1 MRSVSAAEAR
11 QDLDALLHSAQSEPV
26 VIRQGNRDIAV
37 VVSPPEYER
46 LRAIDI
52 GEFERFCD
60 RIGARAAEAGLTEAR
75 VAEFLSEP
83 APGCATLPD

>member
-1 MRSVSAAEAR
+1 MRSVSATEAR
-11 QDLDALLHSAQSEPV
+11 QDLDALLGSAQSEPV
-26 VIRQGNRDIAV
+26 VIRKGNRDIAV

-60 RIGARAAEAGLTEAR
+60 RIGARAAEAGLTEAKLGEILVR
-75 VAEFLSEP
+75 
-83 APGCATLPD
+83 

>member
-52 GEFERFCD
+52 AEFERFCD
-60 RIGARAAEAGLTEAR
+60 RIGRGR
-75 VAEFLSEP
+75 RRQV
-83 APGCATLPD
+83 